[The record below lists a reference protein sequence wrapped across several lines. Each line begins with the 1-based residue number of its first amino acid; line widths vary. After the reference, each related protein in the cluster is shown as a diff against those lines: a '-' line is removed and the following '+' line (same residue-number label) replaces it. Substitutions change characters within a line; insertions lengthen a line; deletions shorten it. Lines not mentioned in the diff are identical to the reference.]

1 MNVTYLDFHFAL
13 QESRPMLAPKPHLVH
28 HLPSQAPSSQTVR
41 MEGRRIRSGQRY
53 LLTAKAESRILD
65 VNLVRLCR
73 CGLRQVQKNFGQALP
88 KT

>member
-13 QESRPMLAPKPHLVH
+13 QESRPMLAPKPHLVP
-28 HLPSQAPSSQTVR
+28 HLFSQAPSSQTVR
-41 MEGRRIRSGQRY
+41 MEGRRFRIGQRW
-53 LLTAKAESRILD
+53 LLTVKVESQILD

-73 CGLRQVQKNFGQALP
+73 CGLRQVQKNFGHAPP